1 MTEMSQG
8 LTAERVCISKK
19 GLYSQL
25 GETFPKLYDWLREK
39 GYEPAGPPSGV
50 YFNSPGQV
58 PPEELL
64 WEVRCPIGGD
74 VPPGGPDERGFGV
87 KKVEVVE
94 VARTMHKGSFDQVGA
109 VYSALVEWI
118 MEKGYEIAGPPEE
131 VYLTDP
137 AYTPAEALLTEARF
151 PIKKK

>member
-1 MTEMSQG
+1 M
-8 LTAERVCISKK
+8 
-19 GLYSQL
+19 
-25 GETFPKLYDWLREK
+25 
-39 GYEPAGPPSGV
+39 
-50 YFNSPGQV
+50 
-58 PPEELL
+58 